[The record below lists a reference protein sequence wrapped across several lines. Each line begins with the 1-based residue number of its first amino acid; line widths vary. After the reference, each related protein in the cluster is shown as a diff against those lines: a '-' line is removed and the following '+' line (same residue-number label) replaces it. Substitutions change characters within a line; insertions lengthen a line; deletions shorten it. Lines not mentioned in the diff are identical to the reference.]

1 MSAIALNNPLIPS
14 AGVPPA
20 NWLFATMAPSGN
32 QLFSCTLAQLA
43 TAVVAQ
49 NAAGVTRAPTFVID
63 GGGTVFVTGIA
74 GSLYVPFACTI
85 SAVTL
90 LAPHES
96 GSVVVDI
103 WKTPFGSYPANVGNS
118 ICASDLP
125 TITSAQSHQDTT
137 LTGWTTAITAGD
149 TLTFNVNSVT
159 SLTKLT
165 IALTVA

>member
-1 MSAIALNNPLIPS
+1 MSAVALNNPLIPS

-20 NWLFATMAPSGN
+20 NWLFATMAPSGT
-32 QLFSCTLAQLA
+32 QLYSCTLAQIA
-43 TAVVAQ
+43 SAVVAQ
-49 NAAGVTRAPTFVID
+49 SAAGVTRAPTFIID
-63 GGGTVFVTGIA
+63 GGGTVFVTGVA
-74 GSLYVPFACTI
+74 GSLYIPFTCTI

-90 LAPHES
+90 LAPKES

-103 WKTPFGSYPANVGNS
+103 WKTPVGSFPANSGNS

-125 TITSAQSHQDTT
+125 TLSSAQHSQDTT
-137 LTGWTTAITAGD
+137 LTGWTLAIAAGD

-165 IALTVA
+165 ITLTVA